1 MYDRELVLDSLQNI
15 ETSLNEVVEW
25 TAHVRSVDDFATSP
39 EKVILLNA
47 VCMKLFAVCEEIKVI
62 DKRTQG
68 ELLPLYP
75 LVDWRK
81 AMRMRDVVAHHYFAI
96 DASVILQTLH
106 DDVRPLLTAIVQIKA
121 DLLKA

>member
-1 MYDRELVLDSLQNI
+1 MYDKELVLDSLQNI
-15 ETSLNEVVEW
+15 EGALSEVIEW
-25 TAHVRSVDDFATSP
+25 TLHVRSVDDFATSP

-68 ELLPLYP
+68 KLLPLYP

-81 AMRMRDVVAHHYFAI
+81 AMRMRDVIAHHYFEI
-96 DASVILQTLH
+96 DASVVLQTLR
-106 DDVRPLLTAIVQIKA
+106 DDVCPLLTAIKQIKS
-121 DLLKA
+121 DLQKQ